1 MEPTRIRVR
10 HSAVVANDDQPDMNR
25 TTPPRRFSSS
35 ASRQAIVTTTPTTP
49 NKGMSFPSPIG
60 TPTHHGHGAAS
71 PLSMSLVDGL
81 RGGARS
87 TGGAVGGRSSSR
99 RHRSFSERMATRQA
113 VTCVKKRI
121 VFDNASNVSSSSSTL
136 PVPCALPRPPP
147 QCSSGMAGNNM
158 TAAPSTPSSSR
169 RAAATCI
176 SAPSTPSS
184 SSGGI
189 LHATSS
195 ILNTPLSSTRCH
207 GKSRLLGM
215 SVGGASPG
223 GPSSTTKLP
232 SSSSVAKPSPS
243 PATTASDRFIPNRS
257 QLRLDLC
264 RASVQSA
271 EKRRMAAME
280 KMAEQIRQ
288 NGGAENGNPNGGNN
302 GGASGSGTT
311 VSPVRGENLTPLQ
324 SEFRRRMRG
333 ALLNVPLEDLARR
346 RPQASSSYG
355 ATSAT
360 NGGSSDNNRSGEN
373 DPSLWPRSSS
383 SGRNDLGNL
392 AYAALPE
399 FDDGEEGGAD
409 GGATSGGGASGGA
422 GGGASIGLNRM
433 LSFRSSTVLDDS
445 ASLSSSMQ
453 SAPCDVGSIT
463 GGSGAAVSSS
473 VSSQSSVSS
482 FTQRST
488 PNRVRRTR
496 SAPMA
501 ATADPFSHDQLHV
514 LHRTASGS
522 SSGRFLSSSDASL
535 DPMSMADVGLRSVA
549 QKVGRRIS
557 PNPTRILDAPE
568 LVDDY
573 YLNLIS
579 WGKNNVLAVAL
590 GQCLYLW
597 DASTGSIKHLL
608 TLDGPEDYVTSVSW
622 ANTDG
627 HTHYIA
633 VGTNDSAVQ
642 LWDSESGQ
650 KVRTLGGHTSRVSSM
665 AWNQNWLTT
674 GGRDSL
680 ILQHDVRSPNH
691 IVSTYSGHTQEVCG
705 LRWNDDGTTL
715 ASGGNENY
723 LCLWDAAMSQRS
735 SNRSRRNGLQ
745 DSSTTV
751 SPRILLTQHQA
762 AVKALA
768 WCPFHRGLLASGGGT
783 ADRTIKF
790 WNTNSGAMLNSIDT
804 GSQVCALLWSKYQ
817 REICSSHGFSE
828 NQLIL
833 WRYPTMTKIQEF
845 KGHTAR
851 VLHMEQSPD
860 GATVASAAADETLRF
875 WSVFGD
881 TPAQKSK
888 ACGGASIGG
897 LSSNFGGRIR

>member
-1 MEPTRIRVR
+1 M
-10 HSAVVANDDQPDMNR
+10 
-25 TTPPRRFSSS
+25 
-35 ASRQAIVTTTPTTP
+35 
-49 NKGMSFPSPIG
+49 G
-60 TPTHHGHGAAS
+60 
-71 PLSMSLVDGL
+71 
-81 RGGARS
+81 
-87 TGGAVGGRSSSR
+87 SSR

-121 VFDNASNVSSSSSTL
+121 VFDNSLNAAAVSSTT
-136 PVPCALPRPPP
+136 PAAAAAMHIPCALPRPPP
-147 QCSSGMAGNNM
+147 QCSLGGSNAP
-158 TAAPSTPSSSR
+158 AAPSTPSTPSR
-169 RAAATCI
+169 HHASAA

-184 SSGGI
+184 CGGI
-189 LHATSS
+189 RHATSS
-195 ILNTPLSSTRCH
+195 ILNTPLSS
-207 GKSRLLGM
+207 SRYHAGGGIVRHATTM
-215 SVGGASPG
+215 SSQN
-223 GPSSTTKLP
+223 
-232 SSSSVAKPSPS
+232 PSPS
-243 PATTASDRFIPNRS
+243 PAKTASDRFIPNRS

-288 NGGAENGNPNGGNN
+288 NGGTENGNPNSTGAGN
-302 GGASGSGTT
+302 GGTTTT

-346 RPQASSSYG
+346 RAETSSAYG
-355 ATSAT
+355 ATTSSDAD
-360 NGGSSDNNRSGEN
+360 GRGSSSNRTGEN

-383 SGRNDLGNL
+383 GGRNDLGNL

-399 FDDGEEGGAD
+399 FDDGEEGEGGAD
-409 GGATSGGGASGGA
+409 GGAGGSISAGGA
-422 GGGASIGLNRM
+422 GIGLNRM
-433 LSFRSSTVLDDS
+433 LSFRSSTVLDET

-453 SAPCDVGSIT
+453 SAPCDLANGT
-463 GGSGAAVSSS
+463 GGGAPASSS
-473 VSSQSSVSS
+473 MSSQSSVSS
-482 FTQRST
+482 FTQRTT
-488 PNRVRRTR
+488 PSRVRRAR
-496 SAPMA
+496 SAPMS
-501 ATADPFSHDQLHV
+501 ATSDPFSHDQLHV

-522 SSGRFLSSSDASL
+522 SSGRFLRSSDASL
-535 DPMSMADVGLRSVA
+535 DPMAMADVGLRSVA

-597 DASTGSIKHLL
+597 DATTGSIKHLL

-622 ANTDG
+622 ANTEG

-691 IVSTYSGHTQEVCG
+691 IVSTYTGHTQEVCG

-735 SNRSRRNGLQ
+735 SSSSRRNGLQ

-751 SPRILLTQHQA
+751 NPRILLTQHQA

-790 WNTNSGAMLNSIDT
+790 WNTNSGALLNSIDT

-875 WSVFGD
+875 WNVFASSD
-881 TPAQKSK
+881 QTNARAKKS
-888 ACGGASIGG
+888 GGGSSIGGG
-897 LSSNFGGRIR
+897 LSSNLGGRIR